1 MMPLLDVIPL
11 WAAFAP
17 LGCYLLLLGAAHA
30 ARRPVAWSGTWDGL
44 LLGASVAGLVLV
56 GPVALLQPATG
67 HSAWNVVLLLLVA
80 GLFMAL
86 GMLVSRPRLV
96 IYNVTVDQVRPLVA
110 DVVARLDPAA
120 RWAGT
125 TAALPT
131 RRFEVRIDGHGPM
144 RSVTLVAAGDR
155 PGAEGWGEFCGRLRG
170 ALRGMR
176 VRSSP
181 WAAVFLSLGIGI
193 LATAGWWAVVSWPAA
208 TPPVSPSSSPT
219 SPQPGAEDA
228 SPRRSDGA

>member
-1 MMPLLDVIPL
+1 MMPLLDAIPL
-11 WAAFAP
+11 WAALVP
-17 LGCYLLLLGAAHA
+17 LGCYMLLLGVAHA
-30 ARRPVAWSGTWDGL
+30 ARRPVAWSGTWDAL
-44 LLGASVAGLVLV
+44 LLGASVTGVVLV

-67 HSAWNVVLLLLVA
+67 HSAWNAVLLLLVA
-80 GLFMAL
+80 GLLMAV
-86 GMLVSRPRLV
+86 GMLVARPRLV
-96 IYNVTVDQVRPLVA
+96 IYNITVDQMRPLVA
-110 DVVARLDPAA
+110 DVVGRLDPAA

-155 PGAEGWGEFCGRLRG
+155 PGAEGWGEFCGRLRQS
-170 ALRGMR
+170 LRGMR

-193 LATAGWWAVVSWPAA
+193 LATAGWWAVTSWPSAA
-208 TPPVSPSSSPT
+208 RLVIPSSSPV
-219 SPQPGAEDA
+219 SPQPGADNA